1 MPTPIY
7 HITHIENLD
16 RILSRGGLVC
26 NAARPNYVNI
36 ANAGIQGR
44 RAAKVV
50 PCGPGGVLHDYV
62 PFYFGPRSPMLYAI
76 HCNVVEGYSRGQ
88 DPIIHLVSS
97 VKGVIDSGQRFVFSD
112 GHAAMEMSAFYTHWS
127 NHRTEIDWA
136 LMTATYWNDTLEY
149 PDRKRRRQAEF
160 LVHRRLPIELVYE
173 IGVRTQANAVAVRRV
188 LAAHDREIT
197 VVVRPNWY
205 Y

>member
-7 HITHIENLD
+7 HITHIDNLD
-16 RILSRGGLVC
+16 RILTRGALVC
-26 NAARPNYVNI
+26 NAAGPNYVNI

-50 PCGPGGVLHDYV
+50 PCGPGGVLHEYV

-76 HCNVVEGYSRGQ
+76 HCNAVDGYAGGQ
-88 DPIIHLVSS
+88 DRIMHLVAS
-97 VKGVIDSGQRFVFSD
+97 VKGVIDSGQRFVFTD
-112 GHAAMEMSAFYTHWS
+112 GHAAMEMSTFYTNW
-127 NHRTEIDWA
+127 NMHRAEIDWA
-136 LMTATYWNDTLEY
+136 LMTATYWNDTQEY

-160 LVHRRLPIELVYE
+160 LVHRRVPIELVYE
-173 IGVRTQANAVAVRRV
+173 IGVRTQAHATAVQRILLAHESRIRV
-188 LAAHDREIT
+188 VA
-197 VVVRPNWY
+197 RPGWY